1 MEKNREKNKKITNAW
16 VNRTLPDIFYET
28 PKEAAERAGTERE
41 ARLAAEA
48 RELELLEE
56 VERLRQQQAGR

>member
-28 PKEAAERAGTERE
+28 PKEAAERADTERK

-48 RELELLEE
+48 RERALLEE